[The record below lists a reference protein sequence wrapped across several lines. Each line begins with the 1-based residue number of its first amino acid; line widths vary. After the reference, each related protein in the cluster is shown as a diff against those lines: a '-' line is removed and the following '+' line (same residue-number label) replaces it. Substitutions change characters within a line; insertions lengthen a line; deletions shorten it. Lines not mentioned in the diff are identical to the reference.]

1 MSDTISKISSGG
13 ILYPV
18 EDEAARGET
27 ASLFENNDALYEG
40 RDLTKVFALEIGLFT
55 DAWAWIKN
63 RIANANYTGIHVGDY
78 IPLTVNGETHEMQV
92 AGIDTYYRTTDH
104 ELGHHIDFISRD
116 CYSQTVQW
124 NTTNN
129 NNGNATSACPYLV
142 SNLKTFL
149 DTLYE
154 SLPAAVKN
162 VITEK
167 RFLLEQRYSAS
178 GALTDST
185 SWSWENMGK
194 LWVPTEY
201 EVFDSV
207 VWGTKGY
214 SAMQAVQYPIFRNS
228 WKNRIKGAGPKGG
241 RCSWWLASVRS
252 GYSTFACFVND
263 NGTAGYWHASNA
275 HRVPLCFRI
284 TAQAA

>member
-13 ILYPV
+13 IVYPL
-18 EDEAARGET
+18 EDETARKET
-27 ASLFENNDALYEG
+27 ASLFEDNDALYEG
-40 RDLTKVFALEIGLFT
+40 RDLTKVFAVEISKFT
-55 DAWAWIKN
+55 DAWAWIKD

-78 IPLTVNGETHEMQV
+78 IPMTVKGKTHEMQI
-92 AGIDTYYRTTDH
+92 AGIDTYYRTTDQD
-104 ELGHHIDFISRD
+104 LGHHIDFISRD

-154 SLPAAVKN
+154 SLPDAVKR
-162 VITEK
+162 VITNK

-185 SWSWENMGK
+185 SWSWEDMGK
-194 LWVPTEY
+194 LWVPTEF
-201 EVFDSV
+201 EVFDAV

-228 WKNRIKGAGPKGG
+228 WKNRIKGAGPKGS
-241 RCSWWLASVRS
+241 RCVWWLASGRS
-252 GYSTFACFVND
+252 GDSAHACGVGYSGHAT
-263 NGTAGYWHASNA
+263 YWTASNG

-284 TAQAA
+284 KA

>member
-13 ILYPV
+13 IVYPV
-18 EDEAARGET
+18 EDETARKET
-27 ASLFENNDALYEG
+27 ASLFEDNDALYEG
-40 RDLTKVFALEIGLFT
+40 RDLTQIFALEISQFT

-78 IPLTVNGETHEMQV
+78 IPMMVGSERHEMQV
-92 AGIDTYYRTTDH
+92 AGIDTYYRTTDNQ
-104 ELGHHIDFISRD
+104 LGHHIDFISRD

-154 SLPAAVKN
+154 SLPSAVKN
-162 VITEK
+162 VITNK

-228 WKNRIKGAGPKGG
+228 WKNRIKGAGPKGS
-241 RCSWWLASVRS
+241 RCDWWLASVGS
-252 GYSTFACFVND
+252 GGSTNACDVG
-263 NGTAGYWHASNA
+263 NGGSATDWGASGA
-275 HRVPLCFRI
+275 FRVPLCFRI

>member
-13 ILYPV
+13 IVYPL
-18 EDEAARGET
+18 EDETARKET
-27 ASLFENNDALYEG
+27 ASLFEDNDALYEG
-40 RDLTKVFALEIGLFT
+40 RDLTKVFAVEISKFT
-55 DAWAWIKN
+55 DAWAWIKD

-78 IPLTVNGETHEMQV
+78 IPMTVKGETHEMQI
-92 AGIDTYYRTTDH
+92 AGIDTYYRTTDQD
-104 ELGHHIDFISRD
+104 LGHHIDFISRD

-154 SLPAAVKN
+154 SLPDAVKR
-162 VITEK
+162 VITNK

-185 SWSWENMGK
+185 SWSWEDMGK
-194 LWVPTEY
+194 LWVPTEF
-201 EVFDSV
+201 EVFDAV

-228 WKNRIKGAGPKGG
+228 WKNRIKGAGPKGS
-241 RCSWWLASVRS
+241 RCSWWSASVRS
-252 GYSTFACFVND
+252 GTSTNACGVHYDGAADDWN
-263 NGTAGYWHASNA
+263 ASNA
-275 HRVPLCFRI
+275 LRVPLCFRI
-284 TAQAA
+284 KA